1 MLMVV
6 RLPFM
11 WLICTKNLAASRMAP
26 LELSSDEDC
35 YLNFIQKSTF
45 SSGGGLEN
53 EHVDLNHLHNHTGTS
68 GINYGHETALGYSE
82 WPAKSDEEPGDTS
95 AMRVK
100 GSTEMRGHLLLDRA
114 YAAVNES
121 FGGAGLVSLII
132 AIVLLV
138 TFAVMA
144 LLTAH
149 EGPSRREESAPNRS
163 FRQQRSVGPMM
174 SKTPSQRSQA
184 RDFSVSESRAA
195 RASPYS
201 SPLIPKTE
209 DSFLPSVSSAMHDR
223 KSKAARTPTKSPYLE
238 DLQAMGKPSTQ
249 MNPQMLSSAATA
261 DLPLLCPALVL
272 PHSEAW
278 FAVSFEKLHQ
288 ASLGPFEL
296 FGLSGK
302 PLLKV
307 TPDLSSDEQQS
318 FSIATTPL
326 RSPILATVMAGS
338 VGTSTCMQIKD
349 GQGMHFGDLFQSSKP
364 GRYSLLCGGRESLLL
379 DFDTST
385 CSLCVITVK
394 TALTVALACRST
406 DGPFFKGMDHLEIRV
421 NPGVDPVLVLSC
433 VLGVVLFGSAPP
445 H

>member
-1 MLMVV
+1 MKLVF
-6 RLPFM
+6 RRSFLL
-11 WLICTKNLAASRMAP
+11 LICTKNLAASISAP
-26 LELSSDEDC
+26 LE
-35 YLNFIQKSTF
+35 FIQKSTF
-45 SSGGGLEN
+45 TSLGGLEE
-53 EHVDLNHLHNHTGTS
+53 EHIEVIDFQNHTDLS
-68 GINYGHETALGYSE
+68 HRTALSFTTGLSN
-82 WPAKSDEEPGDTS
+82 SDEERRDIS
-95 AMRVK
+95 AEGVK
-100 GSTEMRGHLLLDRA
+100 GSKEMIGLLLFDRA
-114 YAAVNES
+114 VAAVS
-121 FGGAGLVSLII
+121 DSVGGAGLAFVVIGL
-132 AIVLLV
+132 ALLV
-138 TFAVMA
+138 AFGM
-144 LLTAH
+144 TAFYAAHHYH
-149 EGPSRREESAPNRS
+149 EDQIRREEADPNRY
-163 FRQQRSVGPMM
+163 FRQQRSFDPLM
-174 SKTPSQRSQA
+174 SKNSTQGSQGMSFMGSEGRA
-184 RDFSVSESRAA
+184 R

-201 SPLIPKTE
+201 SPGIPRTE
-209 DSFLPSVSSAMHDR
+209 VSYTPTVSSAVHDR
-223 KSKAARTPTKSPYLE
+223 KSKAARTPTRSPYLE
-238 DLQAMGKPSTQ
+238 DLQATGKPSSQ
-249 MNPQMLSSAATA
+249 MNPRMSSSVSAV

-278 FAVSFEKLHQ
+278 FAVSFERLHQ
-288 ASLGPFEL
+288 ALSGSFEL